1 MTEFDPKDPKYDRY
15 DEEDE
20 YEDEYETIE
29 LEGRPRGFGV
39 VPTFSAAEELFL
51 DKQYSIKDVDT
62 FLEFAADFNELSTS
76 ESVDTQE
83 LSHVV
88 EAPLQEFIDENIPKI
103 EDQIR
108 KFFVDHESVEFAD
121 SHSILELVKEYDH
134 FLKPYVRI
142 QNSRFVN
149 DTIDD
154 FITKL
159 KAQMQDL
166 SDQYELKIVEEKWVY
181 ISNLLTMIVCP
192 NKTVANITIVSQDS
206 QLTADQVKVIDEKV
220 EQYLTMDVWLEL
232 IKHSRLQPLLLPLVD
247 NDSAYNMF
255 FDAVMET
262 DPANIKKQL
271 ESYYMSRN
279 ESIKYNIKK
288 LIGFLS
294 CRPDSPEE
302 VQQILNDITPFLNE
316 AQQIGLHSDSDV
328 TRFLKIRP
336 IEFWKG
342 ITEMSYFDINVIKEI
357 KYLPSNYQVFTTQY
371 EIIEGIIALLNI
383 FFDKITIGSS
393 ASDVKPVTANP
404 VTKKT
409 ESFTK
414 TDKTEELEPT
424 NMFLRHAR
432 KMKKQSQN
440 KARETFDNEHKN
452 HMKRMMQNKNK
463 ERFETPTEKLMY
475 SIPKEIVE
483 YDNLL
488 FSDKLWDYSLV
499 SVEQLMKEQ
508 QDKMKNFDYKS
519 LSYEIIPLSQY
530 KTKHKGMYTSC
541 RKIMFIE
548 AVSGWLTST
557 DFGKL
562 KPSIEFLYEVIDQI
576 LVKGS
581 EGLIRNVRLEAPLN
595 NRVLFSSF
603 AYMCDSVEFQD
614 EGSMEF
620 DNAFP
625 FGVALCNYIK
635 ASSEYTLLFPIIKKE
650 IPYCLNTYVKTKDN
664 KPISILEF
672 V

>member
-1 MTEFDPKDPKYDRY
+1 MTTEYD
-15 DEEDE
+15 D
-20 YEDEYETIE
+20 YEIDD
-29 LEGRPRGFGV
+29 RPRGFGV
-39 VPTFSAAEELFL
+39 VPTYSAAEQLFL
-51 DKQYSIKDVDT
+51 DKQYMIKDVNT

-76 ESVDTQE
+76 DGVDTQE
-83 LSHVV
+83 LSHIV
-88 EAPLQEFIDENIPKI
+88 EAPLQEFIDENVPKI

-108 KFFVDHESVEFAD
+108 KFFVDHESVEFSD
-121 SHSILELVKEYDH
+121 SHSILELVREYDN
-134 FLKPYVRI
+134 FLKPYIRI

-149 DTIDD
+149 DNIDD

-166 SDQYELKIVEEKWVY
+166 NDQYALKIVEEKWVY
-181 ISNLLTMIVCP
+181 ISNLLTMIICP

-206 QLTADQVKVIDEKV
+206 QLTVDQVKVIDEKV
-220 EQYLTMDVWLEL
+220 EQYLTLDVWLEL

-262 DPANIKKQL
+262 DPVNIKKQL

-279 ESIKYNIKK
+279 DSIKYNIKK
-288 LIGFLS
+288 LVGFLS

-302 VQQILNDITPFLNE
+302 LQQILNDVTPFLNE

-383 FFDKITIGSS
+383 FFDKIMIGNSTNVS
-393 ASDVKPVTANP
+393 PTNIATASTS
-404 VTKKT
+404 

-414 TDKTEELEPT
+414 YDGSN
-424 NMFLRHAR
+424 NMLLRHGR
-432 KMKKQSQN
+432 KMKEQSSN

-452 HMKRMMQNKNK
+452 HMKRQAVNRHK
-463 ERFETPTEKLMY
+463 ERFESSSSTSTSTSEKLMY

-483 YDNLL
+483 YDKLL

-557 DFGKL
+557 DFGKI

-576 LVKGS
+576 LIKGS

>member
-1 MTEFDPKDPKYDRY
+1 MTEFDPK
-15 DEEDE
+15 
-20 YEDEYETIE
+20 DEYETIE

-39 VPTFSAAEELFL
+39 VPTFGAAEELFL
-51 DKQYSIKDVDT
+51 DKQYEIKDVDT

-76 ESVDTQE
+76 DSVDTQE

-166 SDQYELKIVEEKWVY
+166 NDQYELKVVEEKWVY

-206 QLTADQVKVIDEKV
+206 QLTTDQVKIIDEKV

-302 VQQILNDITPFLNE
+302 LQQILNDITPFLNE
-316 AQQIGLHSDSDV
+316 AKQIGLHNDSDV

-383 FFDKITIGSS
+383 FFDKITVGSTGE
-393 ASDVKPVTANP
+393 VTQPVAANP
-404 VTKKT
+404 PNLTATFTPK
-409 ESFTK
+409 ESFEK
-414 TDKTEELEPT
+414 SAEELETT

-452 HMKRMMQNKNK
+452 HMKRMTR
-463 ERFETPTEKLMY
+463 ERFEAPSEKLMY

-488 FSDKLWDYSLV
+488 FTDKLWDYSLV

>member
-1 MTEFDPKDPKYDRY
+1 MTEFDPK
-15 DEEDE
+15 
-20 YEDEYETIE
+20 DEYETIE

-51 DKQYSIKDVDT
+51 DKQYEIKDVDT

-76 ESVDTQE
+76 DSVDTQE

-166 SDQYELKIVEEKWVY
+166 NDQYELKVVEEKWVY

-206 QLTADQVKVIDEKV
+206 QLTTDQVKIIDEKV

-302 VQQILNDITPFLNE
+302 LQQILNDITPFLNE
-316 AQQIGLHSDSDV
+316 AKQIGLHNDSDV

-383 FFDKITIGSS
+383 FFDKITVGSTGE
-393 ASDVKPVTANP
+393 VTQPVAANP
-404 VTKKT
+404 PNLTATFTPK
-409 ESFTK
+409 ESFEK
-414 TDKTEELEPT
+414 SAEELETT

-452 HMKRMMQNKNK
+452 HMKRMTR
-463 ERFETPTEKLMY
+463 ERFEAPSEKLMY

-488 FSDKLWDYSLV
+488 FTDKLWDYSLV

>member
-15 DEEDE
+15 DEEDVHV
-20 YEDEYETIE
+20 I
-29 LEGRPRGFGV
+29 EGRPRGFGV
-39 VPTFSAAEELFL
+39 VPTFSTAEELFL

-76 ESVDTQE
+76 DNVDTQE

-166 SDQYELKIVEEKWVY
+166 NDQYELKVVEEKWVY

-262 DPANIKKQL
+262 DPVNIKKQL

-279 ESIKYNIKK
+279 DSIKYNIKK

-302 VQQILNDITPFLNE
+302 LQQILNDVTPFLNE

-383 FFDKITIGSS
+383 FFDKITIGSNS
-393 ASDVKPVTANP
+393 TQPPNLTATFTP
-404 VTKKT
+404 K
-409 ESFTK
+409 ESFEK
-414 TDKTEELEPT
+414 SEDDAST

-432 KMKKQSQN
+432 KMKKQTQN
-440 KARETFDNEHKN
+440 KARESFDNEHKN
-452 HMKRMMQNKNK
+452 HMKRMKMNMTK
-463 ERFETPTEKLMY
+463 ERFEAPTEKLMY
-475 SIPKEIVE
+475 SIPKEIVD
-483 YDNLL
+483 YDKLL

-530 KTKHKGMYTSC
+530 KTQHKGMYTSC

-576 LVKGS
+576 LIKGS

>member
-1 MTEFDPKDPKYDRY
+1 MTDSTTILFSDDNMLRFD
-15 DEEDE
+15 
-20 YEDEYETIE
+20 IE
-29 LEGRPRGFGV
+29 
-39 VPTFSAAEELFL
+39 PTYSAAEQLFL
-51 DKQYSIKDVDT
+51 DKQYEIKDVDT
-62 FLEFAADFNELSTS
+62 FLQFAADFNELSTS
-76 ESVDTQE
+76 DAADTHE
-83 LSHVV
+83 LSHAV
-88 EAPLQEFIDENIPKI
+88 EAPLQKFIDENVPKI
-103 EDQIR
+103 EEQIR
-108 KFFVDHESVEFAD
+108 KFFVDHEALEFTD
-121 SHSILELVKEYDH
+121 SHSILELVKEHDH
-134 FLKPYVRI
+134 FLKPYIKI

-166 SDQYELKIVEEKWVY
+166 NDAYELEVVEEKWVY

-206 QLTADQVKVIDEKV
+206 RLTAEQVKVIDEKV
-220 EQYLTMDVWLEL
+220 EQYLTLDVWLEL

-262 DPANIKKQL
+262 DPVNIKKQL

-279 ESIKYNIKK
+279 DSIKYNIKK

-302 VQQILNDITPFLNE
+302 LQQILNDVTPFLNE
-316 AQQIGLHSDSDV
+316 AQQIALHTDADV
-328 TRFLKIRP
+328 TQFLKIRP

-383 FFDKITIGSS
+383 FFDKITIGNSG
-393 ASDVKPVTANP
+393 DVQTSKSTQTSKPTQSIQSIRN
-404 VTKKT
+404 
-409 ESFTK
+409 ESFDSSSSSTGS
-414 TDKTEELEPT
+414 
-424 NMFLRHAR
+424 NMLLKYGR
-432 KMKKQSQN
+432 KMKKQTEN
-440 KARETFDNEHKN
+440 KVRESFDNEHKK
-452 HMKRMMQNKNK
+452 HMKKQSVNRHI
-463 ERFETPTEKLMY
+463 ERFETSSEKLMY

-483 YDNLL
+483 YDKLL
-488 FSDKLWDYSLV
+488 FGDKLWDYSLV

-508 QDKMKNFDYKS
+508 QDKMKKFDYKS

-530 KTKHKGMYTSC
+530 KTQHKGMYTSC

-548 AVSGWLTST
+548 AVSGWITST
-557 DFGKL
+557 DFGKI

-576 LVKGS
+576 LNKGS

-603 AYMCDSVEFQD
+603 AYMCDSVDFQD

-664 KPISILEF
+664 KQISILDF